1 MKLRK
6 LIILA
11 VAPMMCLAA
20 SAQDNTPKK
29 GDFTVAA
36 TVGYNTYTTVSAKP
50 GNYLGNQSYSA
61 EASPVNLQDQKL
73 MIGIE
78 GGYFFH
84 DLWKVTLGGGMN
96 ISTQPGYDLVEGS
109 GTTSGNNEGTVPGYL
124 YVLNESTIQ
133 FQVYTGVDRYFDN
146 LINVKN
152 LLPYAGVRLGYAY
165 GRNTAQGDPSWMGKS
180 IGESFNI
187 RGALTIGMDYFVSEA
202 FFMGIQVDP
211 FAYTYNRNTYK
222 PQEGLRNLEA
232 DSNNFSFLAAPTLKV
247 GFKF

>member
-20 SAQDNTPKK
+20 NAQDNTPKK

-36 TVGYNTYTTVSAKP
+36 TVGANSYTSLNAVSGA
-50 GNYLGNQSYSA
+50 GTSDISL
-61 EASPVNLQDQKL
+61 ASKSINMENQKL
-73 MIGIE
+73 MLGIE
-78 GGYFFH
+78 GGWFFH

-96 ISTQPGYDLVEGS
+96 ISSNPGYDAVEGATDA
-109 GTTSGNNEGTVPGYL
+109 GLPGYN
-124 YVLNESTIQ
+124 YVLNQSTVQ

-146 LINVKN
+146 LFQVKN

-165 GRNTAQGDPSWMGKS
+165 GRNTAQGDASWYGKS

-187 RGALTIGMDYFVSEA
+187 RGALTVGVDYFVNET

-211 FAYTYNRNTYK
+211 FAYTYNRCTLK

-232 DSNNFSFLAAPTLKV
+232 DSNNFSFIAAPTLKV

>member
-50 GNYLGNQSYSA
+50 GNYTGGSYDA
-61 EASPVNLQDQKL
+61 YASPINLQNQKL
-73 MIGIE
+73 MVGIE
-78 GGYFFH
+78 GGWFFH

-96 ISTQPGYDLVEGS
+96 ISTQPGYDAVEGT
-109 GTTSGNNEGTVPGYL
+109 GTYDQGSIPGYN
-124 YVLNESTIQ
+124 YVLNQSTMQ

-152 LLPYAGVRLGYAY
+152 LLPYAGVRVGYAY
-165 GRNTAQGDPSWMGKS
+165 SRNTAQGDDTWMGKS

-187 RGALTIGMDYFVSEA
+187 RGALTIGMDYFVNEA
-202 FFMGIQVDP
+202 FFVGMQVDP

-232 DSNNFSFLAAPTLKV
+232 DSNNFSFIAAPTLKV

>member
-20 SAQDNTPKK
+20 NAQDNTPKK

-36 TVGYNTYTTVSAKP
+36 TVGANSYTSLKAVSGAGTENVGLESNTINFA
-50 GNYLGNQSYSA
+50 
-61 EASPVNLQDQKL
+61 DQKL
-73 MIGIE
+73 MLGIE
-78 GGYFFH
+78 GGWFFH

-96 ISTQPGYDLVEGS
+96 ISSNPGYDAVEGATDA
-109 GTTSGNNEGTVPGYL
+109 GLPGYN
-124 YVLNESTIQ
+124 YVLNQSTVQ

-146 LINVKN
+146 LFQVKN

-165 GRNTAQGDPSWMGKS
+165 GRNTAQGDASWYGKS

-187 RGALTIGMDYFVSEA
+187 RGALTVGVDYFVNET

-211 FAYTYNRNTYK
+211 FAYTYNRCTLK

-232 DSNNFSFLAAPTLKV
+232 DSNNFSFIAAPTLKV